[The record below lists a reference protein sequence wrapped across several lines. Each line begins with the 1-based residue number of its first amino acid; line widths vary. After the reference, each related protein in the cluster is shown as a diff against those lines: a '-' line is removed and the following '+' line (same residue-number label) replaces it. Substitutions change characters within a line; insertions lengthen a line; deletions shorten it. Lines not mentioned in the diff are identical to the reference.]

1 MRLGLR
7 QALASTA
14 VFGAVLTVL
23 VFIDDRVRER
33 FGDLLSGGGGV
44 SPWGDRVADLGSALA
59 SAARSQSLENA
70 PLLVFAF
77 AGAVL
82 VLFMV
87 KT

>member
-1 MRLGLR
+1 MKLRLR
-7 QALASTA
+7 QAIASTA

-33 FGDLLSGGGGV
+33 FGDLLSGGNGV
-44 SPWGDRVADLGSALA
+44 SPLGDRVADLSGALA
-59 SAARSQSLENA
+59 GAARTLSFENV

-77 AGAVL
+77 VGAVL
-82 VLFMV
+82 VLFML